1 MTASDLEYPVIL
13 VRDDALEPTSIHRLD
28 EVISRLGISEDVSGM
43 IAEKAFSKTSNLDL
57 LESISNKDLREQFL
71 ERFSNLNDMFE
82 SQPQIRLILPD
93 NRSADARLE
102 NGPDESAF
110 E

>member
-1 MTASDLEYPVIL
+1 LTASDLEYPVVL